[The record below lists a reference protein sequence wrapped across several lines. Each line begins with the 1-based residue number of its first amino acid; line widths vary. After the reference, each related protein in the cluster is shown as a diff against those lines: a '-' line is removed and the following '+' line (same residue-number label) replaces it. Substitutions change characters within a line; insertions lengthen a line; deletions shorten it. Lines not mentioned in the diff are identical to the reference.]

1 MSMKW
6 ADSLIRIAQ
15 HEVETLQKRVGEITE
30 RRMACERR
38 LSAMHEEAQ
47 DEAQRARTDP
57 DAGWYQAGY
66 MKGWRV
72 MREQLL
78 AQIAVLKTEEAGA
91 RDALTRA
98 FEELKK
104 FEHVA
109 EMARLSDAKELAKRE
124 SAAMDEMGLRKAT
137 GRER

>member
-1 MSMKW
+1 MTMKW
-6 ADSLIRIAQ
+6 ADSLIRIAK

-38 LSAMHEEAQ
+38 LKAMHEEAQ

-57 DAGWYQAGY
+57 EAGWYQAGY
-66 MKGWRV
+66 MKGWRM
-72 MREQLL
+72 MREQLIE
-78 AQIAVLKTEEAGA
+78 QIAALNVEETGA
-91 RDALTRA
+91 RDALALA

-109 EMARLSDAKELAKRE
+109 ELARMAELKEQAKRE
-124 SAAMDEMGLRKAT
+124 SAALDEMGLRKAT
-137 GRER
+137 NR

>member
-1 MSMKW
+1 MTMKW
-6 ADSLIRIAQ
+6 ADSLIRIAK

-30 RRMACERR
+30 RRLASERR
-38 LSAMHEEAQ
+38 LKAMHAEAQ

-57 DAGWYQAGY
+57 DASWYQAGY

-72 MREQLL
+72 MREQLIE
-78 AQIAVLKTEEAGA
+78 QIAALTVEETGA
-91 RDALTRA
+91 RDALSLA

-109 EMARLSDAKELAKRE
+109 EVARLAERREEAKRE
-124 SAAMDEMGLRKAT
+124 SAALDEIGLRNAN
-137 GRER
+137 GR

>member
-6 ADSLIRIAQ
+6 ADSLIRIAK

-30 RRMACERR
+30 RRLACERR
-38 LSAMHEEAQ
+38 LKTMHEEAE

-72 MREQLL
+72 MREQLVE
-78 AQIAVLKTEEAGA
+78 QIAALNVEEAGA
-91 RDALTRA
+91 RDALGKA

-109 EMARLSDAKELAKRE
+109 EVARLADAKEEARRE
-124 SAAMDEMGLRKAT
+124 SAAMDEMGLRQAT
-137 GRER
+137 GR